1 MRLELTGRHVTIS
14 PSVRKIVERQLAPI
28 LRRLNDSA
36 VSAQVVLTKEKAR
49 CRAEVTLHARGEH
62 FLHGNGLG
70 RDVATALAAALDKI
84 DSQAE
89 TLKGKWQARKRRAAP
104 KEVPGEAVSV
114 EPQEVRIIRARR
126 SAVKPMSVEEAAMVV
141 ASGSQQFLVFRNAAD
156 DAVMV
161 LFRRPDGNLGLIEP
175 EA

>member
-36 VSAQVVLTKEKAR
+36 VSTQVVLTKEKAR

-70 RDVATALAAALDKI
+70 RDVATALAAALAKI

-104 KEVPGEAVSV
+104 KEAAGVAGEALSE
-114 EPQEVRIIRARR
+114 EPQEVRIVRARR
-126 SAVKPMSVEEAAMVV
+126 SAVKPMSVEEAALVV
-141 ASGSQQFLVFRNAAD
+141 SSGSQQFLVFRNAAD

-161 LFRRPDGNLGLIEP
+161 LFRRPDG
-175 EA
+175 